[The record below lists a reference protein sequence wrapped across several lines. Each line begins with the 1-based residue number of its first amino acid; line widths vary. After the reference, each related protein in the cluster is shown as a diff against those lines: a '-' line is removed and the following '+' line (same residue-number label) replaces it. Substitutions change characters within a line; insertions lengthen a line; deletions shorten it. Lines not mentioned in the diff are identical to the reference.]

1 METLAPHRTA
11 VVLIDLQ
18 RRIVDLPTA
27 PHTGPEVVERCL
39 ALADAARD
47 TGATVVVVRAN
58 RPGPDPQP
66 PGSELLPEVGPR
78 DGDVAVVKH
87 SWGAFHQT
95 GLDAI
100 LRDRGVDTLVIG
112 GLVTNFGVE
121 QTARIGEEIGYRVV
135 LPHDA
140 MSGLDAYA
148 HEFAVDY
155 VFRRLG
161 TVCTTAEAIGA
172 LRGEPAGDPTRIDG

>member
-1 METLAPHRTA
+1 MDALDPTRTA

-27 PHTGPEVVERCL
+27 PHTGPEVVARCL
-39 ALADAARD
+39 ALAEAGRAA
-47 TGATVVVVRAN
+47 GATVVVVRAD

-66 PGSELLPEVGPR
+66 PGSELLPEVAPR
-78 DGDVAVVKH
+78 DGDLAVIKH
-87 SWGAFHQT
+87 SWGAFHET
-95 GLDAI
+95 GLDAT
-100 LRDRGVDTLVIG
+100 LRARGVDTLVIG
-112 GLVTNFGVE
+112 GIATNFGVE

-161 TVCTTAEAIGA
+161 TVCTTDEAIAA
-172 LRGEPAGDPTRIDG
+172 LRG

>member
-1 METLAPHRTA
+1 MDPLDPTRTA

-27 PHTGPEVVERCL
+27 PHTGFDVVARCL
-39 ALADAARD
+39 ALAGAARA
-47 TGATVVVVRAN
+47 TGATVVVVRVD

-66 PGSELLPEVGPR
+66 PGSELLPEVAPR
-78 DGDVAVVKH
+78 EGDLAIVKH
-87 SWGAFHQT
+87 SWGAFHET
-95 GLDAI
+95 GLDEA
-100 LRDRGVDTLVIG
+100 LRARGVDTLVIG
-112 GLVTNFGVE
+112 GIATNFGVE
-121 QTARIGEEIGYRVV
+121 QTARIGDEIGYRVV

-161 TVCTTAEAIGA
+161 TVCTTEEAIAA
-172 LRGEPAGDPTRIDG
+172 LGG

>member
-1 METLAPHRTA
+1 MDALEPTRTA

-27 PHTGPEVVERCL
+27 PHTGAEVLTRSV
-39 ALADAARD
+39 ALAEAAR
-47 TGATVVVVRAN
+47 AAVVVVRVE

-66 PGSELLPEVGPR
+66 EGSELVPEATPR
-78 DGDVAVVKH
+78 RGDLEVVKH
-87 SWGAFHQT
+87 SWGAFHET
-95 GLDAI
+95 GLDAA
-100 LRDRGVDTLVIG
+100 LRERGVDTLVVA

-121 QTARIGEEIGYRVV
+121 QTARVAEEIGYRVAF
-135 LPHDA
+135 PHDA

-155 VFRRLG
+155 IFRRLG
-161 TVCTTAEAIGA
+161 TVCSTEEAVAA
-172 LRGEPAGDPTRIDG
+172 LRGS

>member
-1 METLAPHRTA
+1 MEPLDPQRTA

-39 ALADAARD
+39 ALADAARA
-47 TGATVVVVRAN
+47 TGATVVVVRAD

-78 DGDVAVVKH
+78 DGDVPVVKH
-87 SWGAFHQT
+87 SWGAFHRT
-95 GLDAI
+95 GLDAT
-100 LRDRGVDTLVIG
+100 LRERGVDTLIIG

-161 TVCTTAEAIGA
+161 TVCTTAEAVAA
-172 LRGEPAGDPTRIDG
+172 LGG

>member
-1 METLAPHRTA
+1 MDALDPRRTA

-27 PHTGPEVVERCL
+27 PHTGPEVVDRCV
-39 ALADAARD
+39 ALAEAARAA
-47 TGATVVVVRAN
+47 GATVVVVRVD

-66 PGSELLPEVGPR
+66 AGSELLAEVAPR
-78 DGDVAVVKH
+78 DGDVSVVKH
-87 SWGAFHQT
+87 SWGAFHET
-95 GLDAI
+95 GLDEA
-100 LRDRGVDTLVIG
+100 LRARGVDTLVIG

-121 QTARIGEEIGYRVV
+121 QTARIGDEIGYRVV

-140 MSGLDAYA
+140 MSGLDGYA

-161 TVCTTAEAIGA
+161 TVCTTEEAIAA
-172 LRGEPAGDPTRIDG
+172 LRG

>member
-1 METLAPHRTA
+1 MDILDPHRTA

-18 RRIVDLPTA
+18 RRIVDQPTA
-27 PHTGPEVVERCL
+27 PHTGPEVVQRCL
-39 ALADAARD
+39 TLADAARAA
-47 TGATVVVVRAN
+47 GATVVVVRVD
-58 RPGPDPQP
+58 RPGPDRQP
-66 PGSELLPEVGPR
+66 AGSELLPEVAPR
-78 DGDVAVVKH
+78 AGDVAIVKH

-95 GLDAI
+95 GLDAA
-100 LRDRGVDTLVIG
+100 LRERGIDTLVVA

-121 QTARIGEEIGYRVV
+121 QTVRIGDEIGYRMV

-161 TVCTTAEAIGA
+161 TVCTTAEAVAA
-172 LRGEPAGDPTRIDG
+172 LRG

>member
-1 METLAPHRTA
+1 MDALDPTRTA

-27 PHTGPEVVERCL
+27 PHSGADVATRCV
-39 ALADAARD
+39 ALADAAR
-47 TGATVVVVRAN
+47 TAGATVVAVRVE

-66 PGSELLPEVGPR
+66 AGSELISEAIPR
-78 DGDVAVVKH
+78 DGDLTIVKH
-87 SWGAFHQT
+87 SWGAFHET
-95 GLDAI
+95 GLDAA
-100 LRDRGVDTLVIG
+100 LRERGVDTLVVA

-121 QTARIGEEIGYRVV
+121 QTARVGEEIGYRVV
-135 LPHDA
+135 FPHDA

-155 VFRRLG
+155 IFRRLG
-161 TVCTTAEAIGA
+161 TVCSTDDAIAA
-172 LRGEPAGDPTRIDG
+172 LRGAPAAVEPDPV

>member
-1 METLAPHRTA
+1 MDALDPARTA

-39 ALADAARD
+39 ALADAARA
-47 TGATVVVVRAN
+47 TGATVVVVRVD

-66 PGSELLPEVGPR
+66 AGSELLPEVAPR
-78 DGDVAVVKH
+78 EGDLAVVKH
-87 SWGAFHQT
+87 SWGAFHET
-95 GLDAI
+95 GLDAA
-100 LRDRGVDTLVIG
+100 LRARGVDTLVIG
-112 GLVTNFGVE
+112 GLATNFGVE

-161 TVCTTAEAIGA
+161 TVCTTAEAIAA
-172 LRGEPAGDPTRIDG
+172 LRG

>member
-1 METLAPHRTA
+1 M
-11 VVLIDLQ
+11 
-18 RRIVDLPTA
+18 DLPTA

-39 ALADAARD
+39 ALADAARAA
-47 TGATVVVVRAN
+47 GATVVVVRVD

-66 PGSELLPEVGPR
+66 AGSELLPEVGPH
-78 DGDVAVVKH
+78 DGDLAIIKH

-95 GLDAI
+95 GLDAA
-100 LRDRGVDTLVIG
+100 LRERGVDTLVVG

-121 QTARIGEEIGYRVV
+121 QTVRIADEIGYRVV

-161 TVCTTAEAIGA
+161 MVCTTAEAVLA
-172 LRGEPAGDPTRIDG
+172 LRG

>member
-1 METLAPHRTA
+1 MDALNPHRTA

-27 PHTGPEVVERCL
+27 PHTGPEVVDRCV
-39 ALADAARD
+39 ALAEAGRAA
-47 TGATVVVVRAN
+47 GATVVVVRVD
-58 RPGPDPQP
+58 RPGADPQP
-66 PGSELLPEVGPR
+66 AGSELLPEAAPR
-78 DGDVAVVKH
+78 DDDVLVVKH
-87 SWGAFHQT
+87 SWGAFHET
-95 GLDAI
+95 GLDAT
-100 LRDRGVDTLVIG
+100 LRARGVDTLVIG

-121 QTARIGEEIGYRVV
+121 QTARIGDEIGYRVV

-140 MSGLDAYA
+140 MSGLDEYA

-161 TVCTTAEAIGA
+161 TVCTTAEAIAA
-172 LRGEPAGDPTRIDG
+172 LRG

>member
-1 METLAPHRTA
+1 MDALDPTRTA

-18 RRIVDLPTA
+18 RRIVDQPTA
-27 PHTGPEVVERCL
+27 PHTGPQVVERCL
-39 ALADAARD
+39 ALAEAARA
-47 TGATVVVVRAN
+47 TGATVVVVRAD

-66 PGSELLPEVGPR
+66 AGSELLPEVAPR
-78 DGDVAVVKH
+78 EGDLAIVKH
-87 SWGAFHQT
+87 TWGAFHET
-95 GLDAI
+95 GLDAA
-100 LRDRGVDTLVIG
+100 LRERGVDTLVIG
-112 GLVTNFGVE
+112 GLATNFGVE

-161 TVCTTAEAIGA
+161 TVCTTAEAIAA
-172 LRGEPAGDPTRIDG
+172 LGG

>member
-1 METLAPHRTA
+1 MDALDPHRTA

-27 PHTGPEVVERCL
+27 PHTGADVVARSV
-39 ALADAARD
+39 ALADAARA
-47 TGATVVVVRAN
+47 TGATGVVVRVE

-66 PGSELLPEVGPR
+66 AGSELVPEAVPR
-78 DGDVAVVKH
+78 PGDLEIVKH
-87 SWGAFHQT
+87 SWGAFHET
-95 GLDAI
+95 GLDDA
-100 LRDRGVDTLVIG
+100 LRARGVDTLVVA

-121 QTARIGEEIGYRVV
+121 QTARVAEEIGYRVV
-135 LPHDA
+135 FPHDA

-161 TVCTTAEAIGA
+161 TVCSTDEAVAA
-172 LRGEPAGDPTRIDG
+172 LRPAGVR

>member
-1 METLAPHRTA
+1 MDALDPPRTA
-11 VVLIDLQ
+11 LVLIDLQ

-27 PHTGPEVVERCL
+27 PHSGPEVVERCL
-39 ALADAARD
+39 ALADAARAA
-47 TGATVVVVRAN
+47 GATVVVVRAD

-66 PGSELLPEVGPR
+66 AGSELLPEVAPR

-87 SWGAFHQT
+87 SWGAFHET
-95 GLDAI
+95 GLDAA
-100 LRDRGVDTLVIG
+100 LRERGVETLIIG

-121 QTARIGEEIGYRVV
+121 QTARIGEEMGYRVV

-140 MSGLDAYA
+140 MSGLDEHA
-148 HEFAVDY
+148 HEFAVNY

-161 TVCTTAEAIGA
+161 AVCTTAEAVAA
-172 LRGEPAGDPTRIDG
+172 LRG